1 MEAKQSFLGKYWKI
15 LLLLIVLITMVS
27 YHFIKLGVV
36 KSTYDQKIEEIKT
49 DYELQSTSDKTA
61 YCSSLTKVL
70 SWAVKSE
77 VERKNNENANI
88 YLRNFAKTEFLVLQA
103 DLIEPVSGNINF
115 STNSSLINTKI
126 ELKEYDKVKKMED
139 GFYYIPITGDNYL
152 LTILRIKFE

>member
-15 LLLLIVLITMVS
+15 LLILIVLITMVS

-36 KSTYDQKIEEIKT
+36 NSTYDKQIAEIESDYIQK
-49 DYELQSTSDKTA
+49 SASNRAA
-61 YCSSLTKVL
+61 YYSSLTRVL

-88 YLRNFAKTEFLVLQA
+88 YLQNFAKSEVLVLQA
-103 DLIEPVSGNINF
+103 DLIDPSSGNINF
-115 STNSSLINTKI
+115 STNSAFINTKI
-126 ELKEYDKVKKMED
+126 KLNEYEEVKKMDD
-139 GFYYIPITGDNYL
+139 GFYYVPITGDNYI